1 MRPNAVES
9 LRGLQAALMQNILP
23 ELQTLFAQDVAQVSQ
38 MLIES
43 LVAEWDSAADHLY
56 RDNEVLTDL
65 LRRAQQALGPVAESN
80 EDVSAIVHNIGEV
93 LALPPEGS
101 LAISRLTER
110 NNALRAVL
118 ERTLE
123 VIEDLVCQ
131 PGAGPLLDLRR
142 DIYNHLRK
150 VAVRGWSVFD
160 LLSFREKM
168 AQVRASLELT

>member
-43 LVAEWDSAADHLY
+43 LVAEWDSAAEHLH
-56 RDNEVLTDL
+56 RDNQVLAEL
-65 LRRAQQALGPVAESN
+65 LARAQEALSRAAESN
-80 EDVSAIVHNIGEV
+80 EEVSGVVDNIRDVLG
-93 LALPPEGS
+93 LPPEDS
-101 LAISRLTER
+101 LAISKLTER
-110 NNALRAVL
+110 NNALKAAL
-118 ERTLE
+118 ERALE
-123 VIEDLVCQ
+123 VLEDLVCQ
-131 PGAGPLLDLRR
+131 PGGGSLLALRR

-150 VAVRGWSVFD
+150 IAVRGWSVFD

-168 AQVRASLELT
+168 AQVRATLELT